1 MCERG
6 DKMFEKPEDVGM
18 TKEES
23 EAYGRKI
30 NALSAKYENVEFAS
44 EATKAQGENQ
54 SHKLSEEEIKKRVGA
69 QNFENMKNDQSS
81 GSINS

>member
-1 MCERG
+1 
-6 DKMFEKPEDVGM
+6 MFKKPEDVRM

-30 NALSAKYENVEFAS
+30 NEQSAKFEHVEMEAENPANVEKHS
-44 EATKAQGENQ
+44 T
-54 SHKLSEEEIKKRVGA
+54 SKLSEEEIKKRVGA
-69 QNFENMKNDQSS
+69 QNFENMKDDKSM

>member
-1 MCERG
+1 MM
-6 DKMFEKPEDVGM
+6 MFKKPEESRM

-30 NALSAKYENVEFAS
+30 NEQSAKFENVEVLEEES
-44 EATKAQGENQ
+44 VEHEARKSPELTDA
-54 SHKLSEEEIKKRVGA
+54 EIKKRVGD
-69 QNFENMKNDQSS
+69 QNFKNMQDDDTM

>member
-1 MCERG
+1 
-6 DKMFEKPEDVGM
+6 MFEKPEDVRM

-30 NALSAKYENVEFAS
+30 NAQSAKYENAEVPPEPRA
-44 EATKAQGENQ
+44 ENGQ
-54 SHKLSEEEIKKRVGA
+54 MTKLSEEEIKKRVGA
-69 QNFENMKNDQSS
+69 QNYENIKDDQSI